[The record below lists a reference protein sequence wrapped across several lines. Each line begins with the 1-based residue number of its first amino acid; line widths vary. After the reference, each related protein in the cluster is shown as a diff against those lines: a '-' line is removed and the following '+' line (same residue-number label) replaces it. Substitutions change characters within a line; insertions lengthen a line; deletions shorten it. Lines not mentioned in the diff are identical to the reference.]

1 MSRMGE
7 MAMEQEDDLM
17 MMHYYQVELP
27 ALQKEQEELKGLW
40 NKMIDDP
47 EFNAEY
53 NKILDRE
60 MENGIR

>member
-7 MAMEQEDDLM
+7 MAMEQEDDSM